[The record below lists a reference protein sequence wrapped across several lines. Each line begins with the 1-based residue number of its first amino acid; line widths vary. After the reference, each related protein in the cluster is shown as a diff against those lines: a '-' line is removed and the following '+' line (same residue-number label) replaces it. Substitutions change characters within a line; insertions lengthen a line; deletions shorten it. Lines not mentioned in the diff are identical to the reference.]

1 LLNIKRLKVIFLIC
15 ILCIVITGC
24 NNPLVPPLP
33 SEGDD
38 TYTITVASGNA
49 TVFGTV
55 YIDGVSTGIYLSG
68 NSSVQV
74 TDVSAGVEITLV
86 DDNSFESHSET
97 FNPPQTTITFE
108 WF

>member
-1 LLNIKRLKVIFLIC
+1 MNRLKLFFLIC

-33 SEGDD
+33 SEEDN
-38 TYTITVASGNA
+38 TYTITVVSANA

-55 YIDGVSTGIYLSG
+55 CIDDVSTGIYLSG
-68 NSSVQV
+68 NGSVQIN
-74 TDVSAGVEITLV
+74 DVLAGAEITLV
-86 DDNSFESHSET
+86 DDNSFKSHSE
-97 FNPPQTTITFE
+97 FFSPPQTTIIFN

>member
-1 LLNIKRLKVIFLIC
+1 MANMNRLEVIFFIFLMC
-15 ILCIVITGC
+15 ITIVGC

-33 SEGDD
+33 SEGGD
-38 TYTITVASGNA
+38 TYTITIVSGNA

-68 NSSVQV
+68 NDSVQIN
-74 TDVSAGVEITLV
+74 DVSAGAEITLV
-86 DDNSFESHSET
+86 DDNSFESHSE
-97 FNPPQTTITFE
+97 FFSPPQTTIIFE

>member
-1 LLNIKRLKVIFLIC
+1 MNRFKIIFLIC
-15 ILCIVITGC
+15 FMCIVITGC
-24 NNPLVPPLP
+24 NNPLIPDLP

-38 TYTITVASGNA
+38 SYTITVVSGNA
-49 TVFGTV
+49 TVFGIV

-68 NSSVQV
+68 NSSVQAN
-74 TDVSAGVEITLV
+74 DVSAGAEITLV

-108 WF
+108 CF